1 MAPPL
6 VGWCCPK
13 GLCVSGCAFSGGQ
26 GAKDPDRQELLS
38 TCSGTGIR
46 LPVVRNLQ
54 SHPSSSSP
62 VNFQVSPCPIQGP
75 VPFPLQGHSLLLK
88 HSTLSC
94 LLPSLLR
101 LSVRAEALPASP
113 YPSIPQ
119 GPLSCHLCPP
129 PPRHPGPQNDSAV
142 EMFLWCAELTWTV
155 FSFTLCSNHSPVS
168 QLIYLVNS
176 TREGSVSYSSSHPQA
191 SRRQALVESFLEE
204 ETDGVACTLAV
215 GPGCSPTELSIFH

>member
-119 GPLSCHLCPP
+119 GPLSCHLCPHP
-129 PPRHPGPQNDSAV
+129 HPATPAPRTTQLWKCFCGARSLPGLC
-142 EMFLWCAELTWTV
+142 FLSHCAQTTHLSLS
-155 FSFTLCSNHSPVS
+155 SFTLSTPLGKGPYPIHLRILRPPGGRRSWKVFWKKRQTELPVRW
-168 QLIYLVNS
+168 LWV
-176 TREGSVSYSSSHPQA
+176 
-191 SRRQALVESFLEE
+191 
-204 ETDGVACTLAV
+204 LAV
-215 GPGCSPTELSIFH
+215 VPPS